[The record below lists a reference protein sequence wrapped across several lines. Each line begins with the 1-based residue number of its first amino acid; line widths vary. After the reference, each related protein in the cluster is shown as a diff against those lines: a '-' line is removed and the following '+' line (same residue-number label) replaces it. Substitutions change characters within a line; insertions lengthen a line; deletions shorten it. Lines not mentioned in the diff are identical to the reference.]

1 MQVLAWVIDR
11 ENLKSALWVS
21 TCLVMKKLAIAF
33 IIIGIAIL
41 VMSSIRIVIPIVIS
55 PITQDINEVI
65 NVTPGTRLIISDV
78 NGSLK
83 LVLTEGYSQFL
94 DSINYL
100 SPIFIFV
107 GIMIPIA
114 LLAMKRRV
122 EFDPSDPLLFGIM
135 AMLAVSLLFALPIPT
150 PIVLNEASKSIYLLL
165 GINAYTGLSSIT
177 YLISAVLLAVNTWL
191 YRGQQATESP
201 YPDIDQLISMTVMF
215 KNEEAEDLGNEKD
228 EQ

>member
-1 MQVLAWVIDR
+1 MAWVIDR
-11 ENLKSALWVS
+11 ENLKSALRVNA
-21 TCLVMKKLAIAF
+21 CLVMKKLAIAF
-33 IIIGIAIL
+33 IMIGVIIL
-41 VMSSIRIVIPIVIS
+41 VMSSIRVVIPIVTS
-55 PITQDINEVI
+55 PITQDINGVI
-65 NVTPGTRLIISDV
+65 NVTPGMRLIISGV
-78 NGSLK
+78 NGSLA
-83 LVLTEGYSQFL
+83 LIPTEGYSQFL

-114 LLAMKRRV
+114 LLVMKRGV
-122 EFDPSDPLLFGIM
+122 EFDPSDPLLFGTI

-150 PIVLNEASKSIYLLL
+150 PIVLNEASGSIYLLL
-165 GINAYTGLSSIT
+165 GINAYTGFSSIA

-191 YRGQQATESP
+191 YRGRQATEGP

-215 KNEEAEDLGNEKD
+215 KNEEVEDLGNEKD